1 MIFLAVFFPHFS
13 FIYLFMKELRG
24 GIYTEI
30 KKGEFHRGGGER
42 GLRKCAHKIA
52 KKSKNEGVVMKT
64 A

>member
-1 MIFLAVFFPHFS
+1 
-13 FIYLFMKELRG
+13 MKELRG

-52 KKSKNEGVVMKT
+52 KKKRKNEGVVMKT